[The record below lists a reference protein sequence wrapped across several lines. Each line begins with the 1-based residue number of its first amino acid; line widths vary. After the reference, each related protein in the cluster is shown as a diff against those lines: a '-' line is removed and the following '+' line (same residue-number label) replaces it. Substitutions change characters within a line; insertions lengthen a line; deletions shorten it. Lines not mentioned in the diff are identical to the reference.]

1 MSKENII
8 YALSILVLKFI
19 LIMVG
24 SFMAMFGLDVLGH
37 IVFGWKM
44 LNLTEFIEASAASA
58 LIVLGIVLVI
68 STVNAEA

>member
-1 MSKENII
+1 
-8 YALSILVLKFI
+8 
-19 LIMVG
+19 MVG

-37 IVFGWKM
+37 IVIGWKM